1 MNMESTK
8 PAQTGET
15 FEADAPPTIH
25 ELVSCWYWGEP
36 SEDVAGLLTLCN
48 IVAPDPVAQWLY
60 VFGEAGD
67 LRRGNG
73 LDTLESWCWGMAA
86 EAACTAA
93 RYRPERM
100 ANYRRRWARQAGQD
114 GAALA
119 MWGRGIRDDLPG
131 VQKRAERY
139 GCRPADY
146 LQVRSYVEVEADRLI
161 RGFRTDMDQA
171 LRGAFDSSFRAR
183 YYASTGRDIPAYA

>member
-1 MNMESTK
+1 METTK
-8 PAQTGET
+8 PAQTGAAT

-25 ELVSCWYWGEP
+25 EMVSRWYWGEAG
-36 SEDVAGLLTLCN
+36 EDVAGLLALCN
-48 IVAPDPVAQWLY
+48 MVAPDPAAQWLY
-60 VFGEAGD
+60 LFGEAGD
-67 LRRGNG
+67 LRRGRG
-73 LDTLESWCWGMAA
+73 LEAVESWCWGMAA

-93 RYRPERM
+93 RHRPERM
-100 ANYRRRWARQAGQD
+100 ANYRRRWARQAGHD

-119 MWGRGIRDDLPG
+119 MWGRSIRDDLPG

-161 RGFRTDMDQA
+161 RGFRTDMEQA
-171 LRGAFDSSFRAR
+171 VTGRFDSSFRAR
-183 YYASTGRDIPAYA
+183 YFTTTGKDIPAYA

>member
-1 MNMESTK
+1 MGAPERIEVG
-8 PAQTGET
+8 AT
-15 FEADAPPTIH
+15 FEAEAPPTIH
-25 ELVSCWYWGEP
+25 ELVSGWYWGETN
-36 SEDVAGLLTLCN
+36 EDVPGLLSLCN
-48 IVAPDPVAQWLY
+48 IVACDPAAQWLY
-60 VFGEAGD
+60 LFGEARD
-67 LRRGNG
+67 LRRGRG

-86 EAACTAA
+86 EAASTAA

-119 MWGRGIRDDLPG
+119 MWGKGIRDDLPG
-131 VQKRAERY
+131 VQARSERY

-161 RGFRTDMDQA
+161 RGFRTDMEQA
-171 LRGAFDSSFRAR
+171 MTGRFDSSFRAR
-183 YYASTGRDIPAYA
+183 YYTATGREIPAYA